1 MSRSSPYGAKWQA
14 ARVVYLA
21 EHPCCAMCAQRG
33 VVAAATV
40 VDHVVPHRGDMA
52 LFWRRSNWQPLCKPC
67 HDRHKQRS
75 ERGGGVVGCDAGGMP
90 LDAAHPWH
98 QGGGG

>member
-1 MSRSSPYGAKWQA
+1 MKSSSGHAMSRSSPYGAKWQA

-52 LFWRRSNWQPLCKPC
+52 LFWRRSNWQPLCKP
-67 HDRHKQRS
+67 
-75 ERGGGVVGCDAGGMP
+75 
-90 LDAAHPWH
+90 AAAIRWPWRC
-98 QGGGG
+98 